1 MSSASEDSTP
11 SPTKESV
18 RRSFFS
24 FRRSS
29 QNKEPN
35 DDLIQVDTIENT
47 ENKQEEDEF
56 LPAVE
61 DEGELEEIVSPI
73 GEEEE
78 DDVIFEV
85 NSKHNDDD
93 DNDDA
98 SSEDEEANTPPST
111 TTNPNQR
118 KHFFFNFGRS
128 SQNAKNDDAP
138 DETVNQ
144 PQDKP
149 TDDDPP
155 LIELDSDSS
164 SGYIVPPT
172 EDREIK
178 VDPNQE
184 SGIYVP
190 VKDHSSIRAQSSF
203 DKKSRRRDCSTCSYG
218 KHYSALIL
226 ITSPVINANLHSF

>member
-1 MSSASEDSTP
+1 MSSASEDSNP

-29 QNKEPN
+29 QNEP
-35 DDLIQVDTIENT
+35 DEDLIQVDTIENT
-47 ENKQEEDEF
+47 ENKEEEEDEF

-61 DEGELEEIVSPI
+61 NEGEHEKIVSPI
-73 GEEEE
+73 ADDEE

-85 NSKHNDDD
+85 NDKDKEDDD

-98 SSEDEEANTPPST
+98 SSEDEEASTPPST
-111 TTNPNQR
+111 NTDTNPR
-118 KHFFFNFGRS
+118 RSFFFNFGRS
-128 SQNAKNDDAP
+128 SQNANDDEP
-138 DETVNQ
+138 GETVNP

-164 SGYIVPPT
+164 SGYIVPQT

-178 VDPNQE
+178 VDPEQE
-184 SGIYVP
+184 SEIYVP
-190 VKDHSSIRAQSSF
+190 VKDHSLIRVQSSF
-203 DKKSRRRDCSTCSYG
+203 DRKAEEEIAAHVHMVSI
-218 KHYSALIL
+218 IL
-226 ITSPVINANLHSF
+226 VSFR

>member
-1 MSSASEDSTP
+1 MSSASEDSNP

-29 QNKEPN
+29 QNAEPN
-35 DDLIQVDTIENT
+35 EDLIQVDTIENT

-61 DEGELEEIVSPI
+61 NEGEQEEIVSPI
-73 GEEEE
+73 ADEEE
-78 DDVIFEV
+78 DHMIFEV
-85 NSKHNDDD
+85 NSKDNDDD
-93 DNDDA
+93 DDDDDDDDA
-98 SSEDEEANTPPST
+98 SSKEEEASTPPST
-111 TTNPNQR
+111 NTNTNQR
-118 KHFFFNFGRS
+118 KSFFFNFGRS
-128 SQNAKNDDAP
+128 SENANNNDDP
-138 DETVNQ
+138 GETANP

-164 SGYIVPPT
+164 SGFVVPPT

-178 VDPNQE
+178 VDPEQE
-184 SGIYVP
+184 SEIYVP
-190 VKDHSSIRAQSSF
+190 VKDHSLIRAQSSF
-203 DKKSRRRDCSTCSYG
+203 DKKAEEEIAAHVHMVRI
-218 KHYSALIL
+218 IL
-226 ITSPVINANLHSF
+226 FLFR